1 MRLAGRPAGVRRIY
15 CRFMP
20 YRSTSPPMYTFS
32 VPGFTRGVKVIV
44 IASAVV
50 WLLLF
55 LGQHGVPLVSAIPWP
70 WFFLYPIQ
78 LVHGAVWQLFTYLFI
93 HVTFW
98 QLLFNMFAV
107 WMFGV
112 SVEQA
117 LGTRRFYYFYF
128 FCGVGAGLIDVLLH
142 LALGSPGVPTF
153 GADGAAFGILLA
165 FGMMFPEQ
173 KIFLLLPPVSIKAK
187 WVVLGWG
194 VLLLL
199 FGAFGGINDL
209 GYLGGMLFAFI
220 FLKGLR
226 GANPFAG
233 VHSGYHRWRRR
244 RLQRRFDVYMRKR
257 DRQGPGANSPN

>member
-1 MRLAGRPAGVRRIY
+1 MS
-15 CRFMP
+15 

-50 WLLLF
+50 WLTMF
-55 LGQHGVPLVSAIPWP
+55 LGEHGVPLLSAIPWG
-70 WFFLYPIQ
+70 WFFLYPSALI
-78 LVHGAVWQLFTYLFI
+78 HGAIWQPFTYLFI
-93 HVTFW
+93 HATFL

-142 LALGSPGVPTF
+142 LALGSPNVPTF

-187 WVVLGWG
+187 WLVLGWG

-209 GYLGGMLFAFI
+209 GYLGGMLFAYI
-220 FLKGLR
+220 FLKG
-226 GANPFAG
+226 GNPFG
-233 VHSGYHRWRRR
+233 GMQSGYDRWRRR
-244 RLQRRFDVYMRKR
+244 RLQRRFEVYMRKR
-257 DRQGPGANSPN
+257 DRQGPGGNWPN